1 MCEKADGEK
10 VGFAL
15 SVADDMLT
23 EQRGRIAGY
32 SDVHSACRAKKISRK
47 EGFLYFAPY
56 TRSGNASPFEKQ
68 NAAQGAGAVLP
79 NPNCIPTRRVLQM

>member
-23 EQRGRIAGY
+23 EQRGRITGY
-32 SDVHSACRAKKISRK
+32 SGAHSNACVQAT
-47 EGFLYFAPY
+47 LHA
-56 TRSGNASPFEKQ
+56 RSGNVSPFEKQ
-68 NAAQGAGAVLP
+68 NTARGLVAGQFH
-79 NPNCIPTRRVLQM
+79 CILTRYYK